1 VARGGVEPST
11 FRFSVQS
18 SLIQGR
24 TTWHFACRG
33 CVVKAPE
40 ALGGLELLDSP
51 LDTPRWDTEAIP
63 SIPHAVLSVPFALQV
78 TDWHDTNIIFADEHT
93 GIGILSLSRRDRP

>member
-1 VARGGVEPST
+1 
-11 FRFSVQS
+11 
-18 SLIQGR
+18 
-24 TTWHFACRG
+24 
-33 CVVKAPE
+33 
-40 ALGGLELLDSP
+40 